1 MAAVFYK
8 NVEIVDFLFKEQSM
22 EAIKKMVDTD
32 QRNILHVAVL
42 SRNKILLNK
51 VLRLL
56 DQSVVSTLIKSR
68 DIKGR

>member
-1 MAAVFYK
+1 MFYK
-8 NVEIVDFLFKEQSM
+8 NIEIVDFLFKEQSM

>member
-8 NVEIVDFLFKEQSM
+8 NAEIVDFLFKEQSM
-22 EAIKKMVDTD
+22 DAIKKMVDTD

-56 DQSVVSTLIKSR
+56 DKSVVSTLIKSH
-68 DIKGR
+68 DIKGN

>member
-56 DQSVVSTLIKSR
+56 DKAVVSTLIKSR

>member
-8 NVEIVDFLFKEQSM
+8 NAEIVDFLFKEQSM

-42 SRNKILLNK
+42 SRNKILLRK
-51 VLRLL
+51 VLKLL
-56 DQSVVSTLIKSR
+56 DKSVVSTLIKSR

>member
-1 MAAVFYK
+1 MAAVFHK
-8 NVEIVDFLFKEQSM
+8 NAEIVDFLFKEQSM
-22 EAIKKMVDTD
+22 DAIKKMVDTD

-56 DQSVVSTLIKSR
+56 DKSVVATLIKSH

>member
-8 NVEIVDFLFKEQSM
+8 NAEIMDFLFKEQSM
-22 EAIKKMVDTD
+22 DAIKKMVDTD

-56 DQSVVSTLIKSR
+56 DKSVVSTLIKSH
-68 DIKGR
+68 DIKGN

>member
-8 NVEIVDFLFKEQSM
+8 NAEIVDFLFKEQSM
-22 EAIKKMVDTD
+22 DAIKKMVDTD

-56 DQSVVSTLIKSR
+56 DKSVVSTLIKSH

>member
-1 MAAVFYK
+1 MFYK

>member
-42 SRNKILLNK
+42 SRNKILLRK
-51 VLRLL
+51 VLKLL
-56 DQSVVSTLIKSR
+56 DKSVVSTLIKSR

>member
-42 SRNKILLNK
+42 SRNKILLNR

-56 DQSVVSTLIKSR
+56 DKAVVSTLIKSR